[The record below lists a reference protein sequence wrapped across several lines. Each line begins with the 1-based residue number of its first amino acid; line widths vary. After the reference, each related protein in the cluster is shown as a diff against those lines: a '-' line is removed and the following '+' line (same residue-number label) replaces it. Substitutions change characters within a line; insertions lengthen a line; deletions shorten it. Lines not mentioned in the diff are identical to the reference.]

1 MSDKIAAEIVRE
13 WQQEDSDSANTMNLY
28 QQVADHFF
36 MRENNITT
44 ITTAGEDKSLP
55 ILDPTGALDLQDMA
69 AGMSAI
75 VIPTGQYF
83 FRLGPSEESSSDSET
98 VRSYLSYATQ
108 IAHSQILKSNFVL
121 QFNEFLMSWIGFGTG
136 NLESRWDKK
145 KLQLSYM
152 DWDVANYRFGTD
164 TDGNP
169 NRCLIR
175 WSYTAEQAYSL
186 WGDAAGEKVCA
197 CINSDDAKKSQEKFW
212 FIWRRQERKG
222 RDVNLTDNLNYP
234 IEEVVVNE
242 SEKVIV
248 HVDGYKQFPNHITR
262 WLLSSQ
268 ERWGR
273 GQGTFALS
281 ADKELQVQKRA
292 FNLCAAL
299 QNTPPYET
307 LQSFEGTPKI
317 YPGANNVVMEHNT
330 INPLHGD
337 LRGNFPVTKETL
349 EMTRE
354 ILHRAFYVKV
364 FAPLD
369 NLPGDRRTTVE
380 IIERVKAGYMRII
393 LPVMRLYSEGLTP
406 LIERSVLLL
415 LENHIIPPPPQE
427 LKGFKV
433 EYLGKLALALQE
445 QQSDALQRYAQFS
458 FGMEQ
463 VVPNFTA
470 DNINIDRAGRRMATT
485 FGVNES
491 DLNTEEERAAIRAE
505 RMQKQQMQESL
516 MAAQAASKAYKDGS
530 GEAAA
535 GSPSEK
541 LMAESM

>member
-1 MSDKIAAEIVRE
+1 MPDKIANEIIRE
-13 WQQEDSDSANTMNLY
+13 WDREETDSANTMSLY

-36 MRENNITT
+36 MRENSITT
-44 ITTAGEDKSLP
+44 KRTAGEDKSLP

-83 FRLGPSEESSSDSET
+83 FRLESEEDDKPDSDA
-98 VRSYLSYATQ
+98 VRSYLAYATQ

-136 NLESRWDKK
+136 NLESRWDPN
-145 KLQLSYM
+145 KLQLTYK
-152 DWDVANYRFGTD
+152 DWDVSNFRFNVD
-164 TDGNP
+164 TDGIP

-175 WSYTAEQAYSL
+175 WAYTAEQAVGL
-186 WGDAAGEKVCA
+186 WGDKAGEKVVKYA
-197 CINSDDAKKSQEKFW
+197 NDTKRSQEKFW
-212 FIWRRQERKG
+212 FIWRRQRRRN
-222 RDVNLTDNLNYP
+222 RDMTLSDSLNYP
-234 IEEVVVNE
+234 IEEIVINQDERIVVD
-242 SEKVIV
+242 KG
-248 HVDGYKQFPNHITR
+248 GYRHFPNHIAR

-268 ERWGR
+268 EKWGR

-292 FNLCAAL
+292 LNLCAAL

-307 LQSFEGTPKI
+307 LNTFEGTPKI
-317 YPGANNVVMEHNT
+317 YPGANNIVQEANS
-330 INPLHGD
+330 INPLHRD
-337 LRGNFPVTKETL
+337 LRGSFPVTKETL

-354 ILHRAFYVKV
+354 TIHRAFYVKV

-393 LPVMRLYSEGLTP
+393 LPVMRLYSECLTP

-415 LENHIIPPPPQE
+415 LENHIISPPPQE
-427 LKGFKV
+427 LSGFKV
-433 EYLGKLALALQE
+433 EYLGKLALALKE
-445 QQSDALQRYAQFS
+445 QQSDALQRFAQFS

-463 VVPNFTA
+463 VIPNFTV

-485 FGVNES
+485 FGVNEN
-491 DLNTEEERAAIRAE
+491 DLNTEEEREVIRQD
-505 RMQKQQMQESL
+505 RLQRQQIQESL
-516 MAAQAASKAYKDGS
+516 MAAQSASKAYKDGS
-530 GEAAA
+530 KKADD
-535 GSPSEK
+535 GSPAEQ
-541 LMAESM
+541 LMAGIGQ